1 MINLNEESNNDKKN
15 SLTLK
20 RFLKDK
26 EPKNPEFVFAIIV
39 NIIFLYVVNN
49 LVSWDISF
57 ITASFNDILWIFN
70 ISIIANILANIIFL
84 LYYSEWLRAIIQV
97 FLNILGFLV
106 VYYSYVVFPF
116 VFSSS
121 WITYGLKFALILG
134 MIALVI
140 ATFVEALKFI
150 LKYVVKVETS

>member
-1 MINLNEESNNDKKN
+1 MINLNEESNNDSKN
-15 SLTLK
+15 SLSLK

-26 EPKNPEFVFAIIV
+26 EPKKPEFIVAIIV

-49 LVSWDISF
+49 LVSWNISF
-57 ITASFNDILWIFN
+57 ITASFNDVLWIFN
-70 ISIIANILANIIFL
+70 ISIVANILANIIYL
-84 LYYSEWLRAIIQV
+84 VYHSDWLRSIIQV
-97 FLNILGFLV
+97 VLNIIGFLV
-106 VYYSYVVFPF
+106 VYYLYVVFPF

-121 WITYGLKFALILG
+121 WIIYGLKFALIVT